1 MNLDIRRYTQLLF
14 LSVKKM
20 NNLQKI
26 MDKKKITVQELSEKS
41 GVHFN
46 TIRLIRTGVFK
57 KSTFSTLRKLAKA
70 LGCTARDIGD

>member
-1 MNLDIRRYTQLLF
+1 MEQR
-14 LSVKKM
+14 KKEGTSKLQEIM
-20 NNLQKI
+20 DRQKI
-26 MDKKKITVQELSEKS
+26 NDHELHEKS

-70 LGCTARDIGD
+70 LGCTARELGG

>member
-1 MNLDIRRYTQLLF
+1 MKLDVRHYTQLLF

-20 NNLQKI
+20 TKLQKI
-26 MDKKKITVQELSEKS
+26 MDKKNITDHELSEKS

-57 KSTFSTLRKLAKA
+57 KSTFPTLRKLAKA
-70 LGCTARDIGD
+70 LGCTAKEIGG

>member
-1 MNLDIRRYTQLLF
+1 
-14 LSVKKM
+14 M
-20 NNLQKI
+20 NNQN
-26 MDKKKITVQELSEKS
+26 ITDHELSEKS

-70 LGCTARDIGD
+70 LRCTPKEIGG

>member
-1 MNLDIRRYTQLLF
+1 
-14 LSVKKM
+14 M

-26 MDKKKITVQELSEKS
+26 INKQNITDYELSVKS

-57 KSTFSTLRKLAKA
+57 KPRCKTLRKLAKV
-70 LGCTARDIGD
+70 LGCTPKEIGG